1 MDLHPVVVGVGEISQ
16 RPGAD
21 PVLDPLQLMAEA
33 ARRAEADSSA
43 RRSLLRSVE
52 VVAVAN
58 ILSWRHPDPGTA
70 LAQHLGLPDVRTSLL
85 STISGTSPQFLLN
98 ELAADVACGRLSVA
112 LVTGCEAM
120 YSRRPGALTSAGRP
134 GDPPGRWAEPVWEGA
149 GPPATMVGDA
159 TPGSGPFEAAHQ
171 AAIPTQV
178 YPLFETALRTA
189 ADRGVQEH
197 QRRVAELWAE
207 FSEVAAS
214 RPEAWSRQ
222 RFAPEE
228 ILEGPD
234 NRMVTFPYTKRMCAN
249 LNVDQ
254 AAAIILCSTEAAR
267 AAGVPDEAMVHL
279 HAGADAHDHYLIT
292 ERWSLAESPAIAA
305 VTADV
310 LGASGRTVDDVAR
323 FDLYSCFPSA
333 VQVAM
338 DALGL
343 KGREG
348 GDERPLTVTGGL
360 SFHGGPG
367 NNYVAHS
374 VAAMA
379 EACRA
384 DPGSLGLVTG
394 VGWFLTKHSAGLWSS
409 EPPRVGYRRLDPA
422 ATQARVD
429 ATPRREPSGPWA
441 GPATVEATAVTFDRD
456 GGPVLGVVAALT
468 PDGCRALANC
478 HDPAVLTTM
487 TTEEWAGRHVQLAT
501 DGTTNTL
508 LP

>member
-1 MDLHPVVVGVGEISQ
+1 MNQQPVVVGVGEISQ

-21 PVLDPLQLMAEA
+21 PVLDPLDLMAEA
-33 ARRAEADSSA
+33 ARRAEADSGA
-43 RRSLLRSVE
+43 RRPLLRSVE
-52 VVAVAN
+52 TVAVAK
-58 ILSWRHPDPGTA
+58 ILSWRHPDPGAA
-70 LAQHLGLPDVRTSLL
+70 LAAHLRLPDVRRTLV

-98 ELAADVACGRLSVA
+98 ELAAEIAEGRLSVA

-120 YSRRPGALTSAGRP
+120 YSRRPGAVS
-134 GDPPGRWAEPVWEGA
+134 GRWAEPAWEDA

-178 YPLFETALRTA
+178 YPLFETALRA
-189 ADRGVQEH
+189 AAGRGVEEH
-197 QRRVAELWAE
+197 QRRVAGLWAD

-214 RPEAWSRQ
+214 RPEAWSSQ
-222 RFAPEE
+222 TFAPEQ

-249 LNVDQ
+249 LSVDQ
-254 AAAIILCSTEAAR
+254 AAAIILCSSDAAR
-267 AAGVPDEAMVHL
+267 AAGVPEEAMVHL

-305 VTADV
+305 MAADV
-310 LGASGRTVDDVAR
+310 LGASGRGVDDVAH

-348 GDERPLTVTGGL
+348 GDQRPLTVTGGL

-374 VAAMA
+374 VAAMV

-384 DPGSLGLVTG
+384 DPGSLGLTTG
-394 VGWFLTKHSAGLWSS
+394 VGWFLTKHSAGLWST
-409 EPPRVGYRRLDPA
+409 EPPRGGYRRLDPA
-422 ATQARVD
+422 ATQARID

-441 GPATVEATAVTFDRD
+441 GPATVEATAVSFDRD
-456 GGPVLGVVAALT
+456 GTPTLGVVAALT
-468 PDGCRALANC
+468 PDGRRALANC
-478 HDPAVLTTM
+478 HDAADLANM
-487 TTEEWAGRHVQLAT
+487 TTEEWAGRQVQLAT

-508 LP
+508 RS

>member
-1 MDLHPVVVGVGEISQ
+1 MDRYPVVVGVGEISQ

-21 PVLDPLQLMAEA
+21 PVLGPLDLMAEA
-33 ARRAEADSSA
+33 ARRADADSSA
-43 RRSLLRSVE
+43 RRSLLRSAE

-58 ILSWRHPDPGTA
+58 ILSWRHPDPGAA
-70 LAQHLGLPDVRTSLL
+70 LAGHLGLRDVRRTLL
-85 STISGTSPQFLLN
+85 STISGTSPQLLLN
-98 ELAADVACGRLSVA
+98 ELAAEIAAGRLSVA

-120 YSRRPGALTSAGRP
+120 YSRRRNATSS
-134 GDPPGRWAEPVWEGA
+134 GRWAEPPWEGA
-149 GPPATMVGDA
+149 GKPAAMVGDA

-178 YPLFETALRTA
+178 YPLFETALRA
-189 ADRGVQEH
+189 AAGRGMEEH

-207 FSEVAAS
+207 FSEVAAA

-222 RFAPEE
+222 AFAPEE
-228 ILEGPD
+228 ILPGPD

-254 AAAIILCSTEAAR
+254 AAAIILCSSDAAR
-267 AAGVPDEAMVHL
+267 AAEVPEEAMVHL
-279 HAGADAHDHYLIT
+279 HAGADAHDHCLIT
-292 ERWSLAESPAIAA
+292 QRWSLAESPAIAA
-305 VTADV
+305 VTDDV
-310 LGASGRTVDDVAR
+310 LGAAGRGVDDVAR

-333 VQVAM
+333 VEVAM

-374 VAAMA
+374 VAAMV

-384 DPGSLGLVTG
+384 DPGSLGLTTG
-394 VGWFLTKHSAGLWSS
+394 VGWYLTKHSAGLWST
-409 EPPRVGYRRLDPA
+409 EPPTGGYRRLDPA

-456 GGPVLGVVAALT
+456 GTPALGVVAALT
-468 PDGCRALANC
+468 PDGRRALANC
-478 HDPAVLTTM
+478 HDGAILTAM
-487 TTEEWAGRHVQLAT
+487 TSEEWAGRQVQLAT
-501 DGTTNTL
+501 DGAVNTVRA
-508 LP
+508 

>member
-1 MDLHPVVVGVGEISQ
+1 MDRQPVVVGVGEITQ
-16 RPGAD
+16 RPGRD
-21 PVLDPLQLMAEA
+21 PALDPLGLMAEA

-58 ILSWRHPDPGTA
+58 ILSWRHPDPGAA
-70 LAQHLGLPDVRTSLL
+70 LAGHLGLPDVRSTLL

-98 ELAADVACGRLSVA
+98 ELAAEVAAGRLSVA

-120 YSRRPGALTSAGRP
+120 YSRRRGAPS
-134 GDPPGRWAEPVWEGA
+134 GRWAEPPWEGA
-149 GPPATMVGDA
+149 GERATMVGDP

-178 YPLFETALRTA
+178 YPLFETALRA
-189 ADRGVQEH
+189 AAGRGVEEH
-197 QRRVAELWAE
+197 QHRVARLWAGH
-207 FSEVAAS
+207 SEVAAS
-214 RPEAWSRQ
+214 RPEAWSR
-222 RFAPEE
+222 RPFTPEE
-228 ILEGPD
+228 ILGGPD

-254 AAAIILCSTEAAR
+254 AAAVILCSAEAAR

-292 ERWSLAESPAIAA
+292 QRWSLAESPGITA
-305 VTADV
+305 VAADV
-310 LGASGRTVDDVAR
+310 LEASGCSADDVAR
-323 FDLYSCFPSA
+323 FDLYPCFPSA

-343 KGREG
+343 KGPEA

-374 VAAMA
+374 VAAMV

-409 EPPRVGYRRLDPA
+409 EPPRGGFRRIDPA
-422 ATQARVD
+422 ATQSQVD

-456 GGPVLGVVAALT
+456 GTPAVGVVAALT
-468 PDGCRALANC
+468 PDGRRALANC
-478 HDPAVLTTM
+478 HDAAALATM
-487 TTEEWAGRHVQLAT
+487 TTEEWGGRPVQLAT

-508 LP
+508 RP

>member
-21 PVLDPLQLMAEA
+21 PVLEPLDLMAEA
-33 ARRAEADSSA
+33 ARRADADSGA
-43 RRSLLRSVE
+43 KRSLLRSVE

-58 ILSWRHPDPGTA
+58 ILSWRHPDPGAA
-70 LAQHLGLPDVRTSLL
+70 LAEHLGLPDVRTTLL

-98 ELAADVACGRLSVA
+98 ELAGEVAGGRLSAA

-120 YSRRPGALTSAGRP
+120 YSRRRGAVS
-134 GDPPGRWAEPVWEGA
+134 GRWAEPAWEGA
-149 GPPATMVGDA
+149 GEPATMVGDA
-159 TPGSGPFEAAHQ
+159 TPGAGPFEVAHQ
-171 AAIPTQV
+171 ATLPTQV
-178 YPLFETALRTA
+178 YPLFETALRVA
-189 ADRGVQEH
+189 AGRGVEEH
-197 QRRVAELWAE
+197 QRRVAELWAD

-214 RPEAWSRQ
+214 RPEAWSRR
-222 RFAPEE
+222 RFTPEE
-228 ILEGPD
+228 ILAGPD

-254 AAAIILCSTEAAR
+254 AAAIILCSAEAAR

-279 HAGADAHDHYLIT
+279 HAGADAHDPYLIT

-305 VTADV
+305 MAADV
-310 LGASGRTVDDVAR
+310 LGACGLGIDDVAR

-333 VQVAM
+333 VAVAM

-348 GDERPLTVTGGL
+348 GDERPLTLTGGL

-374 VAAMA
+374 VAAMV

-384 DPGSLGLVTG
+384 DPGSRGLVTG
-394 VGWFLTKHSAGLWSS
+394 VGWFLTKHSAGLWST
-409 EPPRVGYRRLDPA
+409 EPPPGGYRRLDPA
-422 ATQARVD
+422 TTQARVD
-429 ATPRREPSGPWA
+429 ATPHREPSGPWA

-456 GGPVLGVVAALT
+456 GTPALGVVAALT
-468 PDGCRALANC
+468 PDGRRALANC
-478 HDPAVLTTM
+478 HDPAVLATM
-487 TTEEWAGRHVQLAT
+487 TTEEWGGRQVSLAT
-501 DGTTNTL
+501 DGATNTL
-508 LP
+508 SP